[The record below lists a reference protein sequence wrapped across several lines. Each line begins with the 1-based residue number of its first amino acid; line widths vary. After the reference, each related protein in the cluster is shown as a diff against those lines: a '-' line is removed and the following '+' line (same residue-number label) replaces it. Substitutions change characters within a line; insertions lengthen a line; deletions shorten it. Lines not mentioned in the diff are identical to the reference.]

1 MAENTHI
8 INKNRLG
15 LIDLHNILFQG
26 QKIKLSEE
34 SIDAIEQCR
43 TYLDE
48 KITTTDAP
56 IYGVNTGFG
65 SLCDKKIDNSDLGK
79 LQANLVKSHA
89 CGIGDEVPHEIVKLM
104 DYNSC
109 EINGPRAIDDR
120 RRYKKQEKCDKTRRR
135 RKIRHK

>member
-8 INKNRLG
+8 INKNRLS
-15 LIDLHNILFQG
+15 LIDLHHILFEG
-26 QKIKLSEE
+26 QKIKLSQD

-65 SLCDKKIDNSDLGK
+65 SLCD
-79 LQANLVKSHA
+79 
-89 CGIGDEVPHEIVKLM
+89 
-104 DYNSC
+104 
-109 EINGPRAIDDR
+109 
-120 RRYKKQEKCDKTRRR
+120 
-135 RKIRHK
+135 